1 MTDTT
6 HATLTDR
13 YVDAAMRTVP
23 EKQRSDLSAEL
34 AASIADQIEART
46 DAGED
51 AAEAER
57 AVLTELGDPE
67 VLAAGYTGR
76 QLHLIGPR
84 YYLDWWRLLKLLLW
98 IVIPC
103 AGAAVAL
110 GKVLSGA
117 PVGDVIGSICVTM
130 LTAGLHVAFWVTLV
144 FVILERTGHETM
156 DATAWTPEK
165 LPESKQTGARFSDL
179 IASLVW
185 LLILAGAIV
194 WDQVFGLVY
203 LDDRWIPALDPA
215 LWPWWLSV
223 FLIVIAVEAIV
234 SFSVYAR
241 GRWTYALATV
251 HGILDLVTM
260 VLAVSL
266 LMQNRLINPVVASA
280 ITDAAGTEGADAPR
294 IIAILVGAGI
304 VGVAVWD
311 AIDAFLKARRSRSVK
326 TAP

>member
-1 MTDTT
+1 MD
-6 HATLTDR
+6 AETLTTR

-23 EKQRSDLSAEL
+23 EKQRDDLAEEL
-34 AASIADQIEART
+34 TASIADQIEART
-46 DAGED
+46 EAGEP
-51 AAEAER
+51 AEAAER

-67 VLAAGYTGR
+67 RLAAGYTGR

-98 IVIPC
+98 IVIPS

-117 PVGDVIGSICVTM
+117 PVGDVISAIWVTM
-130 LTAGLHVAFWVTLV
+130 LTAGLHVAFWTTLV

-156 DATAWTPEK
+156 DATPWTPDK
-165 LPESKQTGARFSDL
+165 LPEPKETGARFSDL

-203 LDDRWIPALDPA
+203 LDDHWMPALDPA
-215 LWPWWLSV
+215 LWPWWLGV
-223 FLIVIAVEAIV
+223 FLLVIAVEAVV
-234 SFSVYAR
+234 SFAVYAR

-251 HGILDLVTM
+251 HAILDLVTM
-260 VLAVSL
+260 VLAVAL
-266 LMQNRLINPVVASA
+266 IAQNQLVNPVVVSA
-280 ITDAAGTEGADAPR
+280 ITDAVGLDGADAPR
-294 IIAILVGAGI
+294 IIAILVAAGI
-304 VGVAVWD
+304 VVVEVWD
-311 AIDAFLKARRSRSVK
+311 ALDAFRKARRSRAVG
-326 TAP
+326 